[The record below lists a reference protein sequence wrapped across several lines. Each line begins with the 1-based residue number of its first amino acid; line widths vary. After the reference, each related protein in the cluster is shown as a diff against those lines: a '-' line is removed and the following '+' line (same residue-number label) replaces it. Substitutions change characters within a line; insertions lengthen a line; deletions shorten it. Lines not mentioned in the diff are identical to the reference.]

1 MLSTKR
7 LQRTVA
13 QLEHSDKELISK
25 HFIQLWDEYHNETI
39 YHKTLFLNGKIKKSV
54 YDQIAIPKLRAI
66 RDELYQT
73 ARVLK
78 AI

>member
-1 MLSTKR
+1 MLSAKR
-7 LQRTVA
+7 LQRTLA
-13 QLEHSDKELISK
+13 QLERSDKELISQ

-39 YHKTLFLNGKIKKSV
+39 YHKTLLLNGKIKKGE
-54 YDQIAIPKLRAI
+54 YDRIAIPKLRAI
-66 RDELYQT
+66 RDELYET